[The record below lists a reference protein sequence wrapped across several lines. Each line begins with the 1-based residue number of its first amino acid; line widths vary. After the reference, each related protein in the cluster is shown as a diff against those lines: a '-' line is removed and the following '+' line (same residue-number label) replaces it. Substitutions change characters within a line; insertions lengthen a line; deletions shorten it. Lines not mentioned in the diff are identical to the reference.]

1 VIYDGCSGGTEGSL
15 GQGNG
20 KESPASSSS
29 CGCKD
34 VSERNVE
41 SNPPHVLHIVGRLL
55 SPAWRDRPPH
65 LTLLASGDGMCPTP
79 SPPRDL
85 LPKYMTP
92 LEAEEVMRRLWRN
105 EAALLRLIYAAELG
119 KVIGGTGRADLL
131 RAGETTDKPGR
142 EASDSKCSNEGY
154 RMFFVRVLPV
164 APNKFRPPS
173 KIGEEM

>member
-1 VIYDGCSGGTEGSL
+1 MLSQTHLMSSISSG
-15 GQGNG
+15 
-20 KESPASSSS
+20 
-29 CGCKD
+29 
-34 VSERNVE
+34 VSYRL
-41 SNPPHVLHIVGRLL
+41 PGAIV
-55 SPAWRDRPPH
+55 H
-65 LTLLASGDGMCPTP
+65 LTSRSWPVVTACARLP
-79 SPPRDL
+79 PPRDL